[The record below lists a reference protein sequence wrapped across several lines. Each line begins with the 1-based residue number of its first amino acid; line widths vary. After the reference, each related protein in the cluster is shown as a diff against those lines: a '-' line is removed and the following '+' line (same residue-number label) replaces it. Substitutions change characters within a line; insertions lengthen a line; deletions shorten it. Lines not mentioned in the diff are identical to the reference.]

1 MEKMTKKTKLII
13 AAIVVALVAAGCGIV
28 STMSFGNLIL
38 AVASLAVGA
47 ACGWYAKYIYDKYF
61 KVLKTE

>member
-1 MEKMTKKTKLII
+1 MKQMTWKTKAII

-28 STMSFGNLIL
+28 STMSFGSLIL
-38 AVASLAVGA
+38 AVASLAVGG
-47 ACGWYAKYIYDKYF
+47 ACGWYAKYIYNKYF

>member
-38 AVASLAVGA
+38 AVASLAVGT